1 MGEGETSGTLVW
13 LKIRPQRGMLRNTYH
28 STESFGDEKGYK
40 EVVIAE
46 AHGSDEAVR
55 CAMARPQSAR
65 AIPPAPF
72 RAEPPLFITVLWRL
86 PARHPADLNSPA
98 DVLRRFSKKRTGR
111 PLAVVVAAGAF
122 GRIVG
127 RRRGA
132 WLLEQPR
139 RAVPFR

>member
-86 PARHPADLNSPA
+86 PARHPADLDLSA
-98 DVLRRFSKKRTGR
+98 DAFNCASETRTDCF
-111 PLAVVVAAGAF
+111 LVVVVTTMAIGRAAG
-122 GRIVG
+122 
-127 RRRGA
+127 RRGGA
-132 WLLEQPR
+132 LLLE
-139 RAVPFR
+139 

>member
-55 CAMARPQSAR
+55 CAVVPPQRRP
-65 AIPPAPF
+65 PF
-72 RAEPPLFITVLWRL
+72 LPLRSVRNRPFSSPCFGDCL
-86 PARHPADLNSPA
+86 PA
-98 DVLRRFSKKRTGR
+98 T
-111 PLAVVVAAGAF
+111 
-122 GRIVG
+122 
-127 RRRGA
+127 
-132 WLLEQPR
+132 EQT
-139 RAVPFR
+139 